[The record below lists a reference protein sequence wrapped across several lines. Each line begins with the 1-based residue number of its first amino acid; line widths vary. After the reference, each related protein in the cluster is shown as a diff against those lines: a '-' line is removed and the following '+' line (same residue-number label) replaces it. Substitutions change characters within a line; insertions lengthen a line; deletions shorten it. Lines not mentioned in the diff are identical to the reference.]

1 MDVQNEDKK
10 TGGRPSNGLRLK
22 AIFFLSEA
30 LMKRI
35 NDWRNGQEVVP
46 SFSAAVRVLI
56 LRALDGEAGK

>member
-10 TGGRPSNGLRLK
+10 TGGRPSHGLRLK

-46 SFSAAVRVLI
+46 SFSAAVRVL
-56 LRALDGEAGK
+56 LTRALEHEAGK